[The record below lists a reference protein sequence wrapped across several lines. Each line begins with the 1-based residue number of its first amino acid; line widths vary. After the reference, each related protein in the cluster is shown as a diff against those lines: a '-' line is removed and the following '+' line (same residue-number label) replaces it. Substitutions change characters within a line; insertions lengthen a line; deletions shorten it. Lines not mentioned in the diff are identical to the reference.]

1 MYPSVPE
8 DVDPGLYI
16 IEFFPP
22 VGEKK
27 LKGLEMGNKIKGR
40 KREKKRIWGK

>member
-22 VGEKK
+22 VGEL